1 MRSTIL
7 SAVILAG
14 ASSAAQAD
22 QVIAG
27 GFIHGAEATLAICS
41 FYNAGNTA
49 VTLRGAKI
57 VNLSGQ
63 RQQLEEDLCENTLA
77 AGTGCAILAGVG
89 GQLFACKALI
99 GPNAQN
105 VRGAFWVQ
113 DTAGEILSIV
123 ELR

>member
-1 MRSTIL
+1 MRCTIL
-7 SAVILAG
+7 SAVIIAG
-14 ASSAAQAD
+14 VSSAAQAD

-27 GFIHGAEATLAICS
+27 GFIHGQQANLAICS
-41 FYNAGNTA
+41 FYNAGSSA

-63 RQQLEEDLCENTLA
+63 RQQLTEDLCETTLA
-77 AGTGCAILAGVG
+77 AGTGCAIVAGVG
-89 GQLFACKALI
+89 GQLFACKALV

-113 DTAGEILSIV
+113 DNAGEILSIV